1 HPELD
6 QLRDKHPNRLHVL
19 QLEGT
24 NYNSFPEFVKQVEAI
39 VGDQGLDTLINN
51 AGMAFRDRLDSVT
64 AEVMVKNFEV
74 NSVAP
79 LMLTKALLPLLKG
92 TDYHC
97 FPEFVKQVEAIVGDN
112 GIDTLINNAG
122 ILLPKLL
129 DSVTAE
135 DMLKNFEVNS
145 VAPLMLTKALLPLLK
160 TSAASR
166 KTSVINI
173 SSSLGSIELA
183 TRPGM
188 TIYPYRT
195 SKAALNMITKCL
207 AVDLKPHNI
216 HVISICP
223 GHLKTDLGGPT
234 AQLEVSTGVSGVLNV
249 IKTQITDDVLGANR
263 GIGLELV
270 RQVLTTTHAKHVIAT
285 TRQSSHPELDQLRDK
300 HPNRLHVLQ

>member
-1 HPELD
+1 MSSQPLVSRLTQSWINE
-6 QLRDKHPNRLHVL
+6 RDKHPNRLHVL

-24 NYNSFPEFVKQVEAI
+24 NYNSFPQFVKQVEAI

-51 AGMAFRDRLDSVT
+51 AGMGVPGS
-64 AEVMVKNFEV
+64 
-74 NSVAP
+74 
-79 LMLTKALLPLLKG
+79 
-92 TDYHC
+92 
-97 FPEFVKQVEAIVGDN
+97 
-112 GIDTLINNAG
+112 
-122 ILLPKLL
+122 L

-160 TSAASR
+160 VSAAR
-166 KTSVINI
+166 GKTSVINI
-173 SSSLGSIELA
+173 SSSIGSMSVEVPEIY
-183 TRPGM
+183 TRE
-188 TIYPYRT
+188 IYPYCT
-195 SKAALNMITKCL
+195 SKAALNMITKRL
-207 AVDLKPHNI
+207 SVDLKPHGI

-223 GHLKTDLGGPT
+223 GHLKTDMGGPNG
-234 AQLEVSTGVSGVLNV
+234 AEVSTGVS
-249 IKTQITDDVLGANR
+249 GANR